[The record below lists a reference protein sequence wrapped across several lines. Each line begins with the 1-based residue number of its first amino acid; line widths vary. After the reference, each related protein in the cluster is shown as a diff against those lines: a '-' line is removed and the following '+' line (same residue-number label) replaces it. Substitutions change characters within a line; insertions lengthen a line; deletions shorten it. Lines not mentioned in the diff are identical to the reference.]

1 MKKKWLTAAVSLLLA
16 LLMLGGAALADG
28 QSRIVYGKDLTD
40 AQKDQVRKFFDVQEN
55 AVPTLTV
62 TIDEEK
68 AYLGKSVPA
77 EKIGTRSLSSIYIEA
92 TAEGTGLKVETKNI
106 TWVSSDMYIA
116 ALTTAGIND
125 ANIKVTAPVKV
136 SGTAALA
143 GIYKAYEDITGEQL
157 STEAKQVAGDELALT
172 GDLNDFLGS
181 DEATKLMGELK
192 AALEQI
198 KGKSRDEVRALVV
211 QTAKDNNVS
220 LTDEQ
225 VDQITDLLIRM
236 RDMNIDPAT
245 LLEQARKFQAL
256 AQKMGEF
263 QKTASGV
270 GGWIANTWASVTNW
284 FKSIFG

>member
-1 MKKKWLTAAVSLLLA
+1 MRKWITAAVSLLLCTA
-16 LLMLGGAALADG
+16 MLSGVALADG
-28 QSRIVYGKDLTD
+28 QSRIVYGNDLTD
-40 AQKDQVRKFFDVQEN
+40 KQKQTVRDFFDVQEN

-77 EKIGTRSLSSIYIEA
+77 DKIGSRSLSSIYIESA
-92 TAEGTGLKVETKNI
+92 AEGSGLKVETKNI
-106 TWVSSDMYIA
+106 TWVTSDMYIA
-116 ALTTAGIND
+116 ALTTAGVKD
-125 ANIKVTAPVKV
+125 ANIKVAAPVKV

-143 GIYKAYEDITGEQL
+143 GIYKAYEDITGKQL
-157 STEAKQVAGDELALT
+157 SQDAKSVAGDELALT
-172 GDLNDFLGS
+172 GDLGQILGS

-220 LTDEQ
+220 LTDAQ

-236 RDMNIDPAT
+236 SQMNIDPTA
-245 LLEQARKFQAL
+245 LLEQARQFQAL
-256 AQKMGEF
+256 AQKVG
-263 QKTASGV
+263 QLQQTASGV
-270 GGWIANTWASVTNW
+270 GGWIANAWSTVTSW